1 MNRHEIL
8 DQLKAFPYDRTEYW
22 VVTGG
27 AMVMYGI
34 KEQTGD
40 IDLGCSV
47 KMADL
52 LESDG
57 YLFGRTKDGNRWFK
71 VGESIEIFES
81 WLYDSTIEIDGLRVI
96 SLNGLIEMKEKI
108 GREKDFQDISFIR
121 SFLQVNGGS
130 NTGDLSTNKLKNMVC
145 FLTSSPIIP
154 GTELLNPAN
163 SFIEELN
170 RHFHKDCSTLF
181 ICSDPDLY
189 DKTDFFA
196 NEIKRIFEHAG
207 FLFSDYRILDSR
219 NEDHAS
225 ELIRNSDLIILAG
238 GHVPTQNQFFS
249 KIGLRG
255 LLKDYAG
262 ILIGISAG
270 SMNSAETVYA
280 QPERDGEAIDPTYQ
294 RFLPGLG
301 LTKTMLLPHYQENK
315 DDILDGQRIYEDI
328 AFSDSY
334 GNIFYAIPDGSYL
347 FIEDGK
353 EELRGEAYR
362 ISDGKMFQVSKMN
375 DTVKP

>member
-1 MNRHEIL
+1 MDRQEIL
-8 DQLKAFPYDRTEYW
+8 NRLMAFPYDRDEYW
-22 VVTGG
+22 VITGS

-34 KEQTGD
+34 KEQAGD

-57 YLFGRTKDGNRWFK
+57 YLYGRTKDGNRWFK

-81 WLYDSTIEIDGLRVI
+81 WLYGSTIKMEGFRVI

-108 GREKDFQDISFIR
+108 GREKDFKDIALIK
-121 SFLQVNGGS
+121 SFLKVKEELYS
-130 NTGDLSTNKLKNMVC
+130 GDLPANEVKKMVC
-145 FLTSSPIIP
+145 FLTSSPVIP
-154 GTELLNPAN
+154 GTDTLNPTN
-163 SFIEELN
+163 SFIEELH
-170 RHFHKDCSTLF
+170 RHFPKDCQALF
-181 ICSDPDLY
+181 VCSDPDLY

-196 NEIKRIFEHAG
+196 NETKRIFENAG
-207 FLFSDYRILDSR
+207 FLFGGFRILDRR
-219 NEDHAS
+219 NEHKAS
-225 ELIRNSDLIILAG
+225 ELVKNSGLIILAG
-238 GHVPTQNQFFS
+238 GHVPTQNRFFS
-249 KIGLRG
+249 KIGLRA
-255 LLKDYAG
+255 LLKDYNG

-280 QPERDGEAIDPTYQ
+280 QPERDGEAMDSAYQ

-315 DDILDGQRIYEDI
+315 DDILDGLRVYEDI

-334 GNIFYAIPDGSYL
+334 GNVFYAIPDGTYL
-347 FIEDGK
+347 LIEGGK

-362 ISDGKMFQVSKMN
+362 ISNGNMLQVSKAN
-375 DTVKP
+375 DIVRL

>member
-1 MNRHEIL
+1 MNRQEIL
-8 DQLKAFPYDRTEYW
+8 EQLKAFPYDRNEYW
-22 VVTGG
+22 VITGS
-27 AMVMYGI
+27 AMVLYGI
-34 KEQTGD
+34 KEQAGD

-71 VGESIEIFES
+71 VGNSIEIFES
-81 WLYDSTIEIDGLRVI
+81 WLYDSVI
-96 SLNGLIEMKEKI
+96 RINDFQVVSVNGLIEMKKNI
-108 GREKDFQDISFIR
+108 GREKDFRDIGLIK
-121 SFLQVNGGS
+121 SFLNRKKNLTPDDPSAEVN
-130 NTGDLSTNKLKNMVC
+130 KMVC

-163 SFIEELN
+163 FFIDEL
-170 RHFHKDCSTLF
+170 RGCFHKDSRVLF

-196 NEIKRIFEHAG
+196 NATKESFENAG
-207 FLFSDYRILDSR
+207 FSFGSFSILDSR
-219 NEDHAS
+219 NEHKAS
-225 ELIRNSDLIILAG
+225 ELTKSSDLIILAG
-238 GHVPTQNQFFS
+238 GHVPTQNRFFNR
-249 KIGLRG
+249 IGLRG
-255 LLKDYAG
+255 LLKDYTG
-262 ILIGISAG
+262 VLIGISAG

-280 QPERDGEAIDPTYQ
+280 QPEREGEAADPAYQ

-315 DDILDGQRIYEDI
+315 DDILDGQRVYEDI
-328 AFSDSY
+328 AFPDSF
-334 GNIFYAIPDGSYL
+334 GRVIYAIPDGSYL
-347 FIEDGK
+347 FIKNGK

-362 ISDGKMFQVSKMN
+362 ISDGNMSQI
-375 DTVKP
+375 